1 MVYNSI
7 SMVKLPHHDSS
18 NMRSISA
25 GSKHGTY
32 FMKGSG
38 MHGCGTGSV
47 LLRTAGGGA
56 GSSYMDMDDY
66 ISTTGINPYTRAGVT
81 QGRGLSKEMTSK
93 LSKLQI
99 APPSSSG
106 TRKNIVMSM

>member
-1 MVYNSI
+1 
-7 SMVKLPHHDSS
+7 MVKIPHHDSS

-66 ISTTGINPYTRAGVT
+66 ISTTGINPYARASPVMGK
-81 QGRGLSKEMTSK
+81 GIPSKLSAK
-93 LSKLQI
+93 LSKLSI
-99 APPSSSG
+99 APP
-106 TRKNIVMSM
+106 TKTQRKNIVMNM